1 MLSMNKPM
9 FRRASGELDGRGT
22 EASAALAMWRQVASV
37 IGFQWPEDAEPP
49 KGANQIE
56 LIGTEEQAALT
67 LADLAF
73 RDGELQQII
82 IANEGIPRLLTLIRH
97 GSPLA
102 QEHAARAIMSL
113 ADCMEHQK
121 QITVAGAIPAVV
133 QLLQGATPAASARA
147 VGAGVALQLALGA
160 PFLATHPASYLSR
173 AFELTRVFF
182 FKWSVNWAFLPES
195 VFLSKPFALLLLATH
210 LTSLAAFAHWRW
222 TSDDGGLPGAVAGWW
237 ASGRGKRARAALAPA
252 HVARAVAAGNFIGI
266 ACARSLH
273 YQFYAW
279 YAHTL
284 PLLLWGTRLP
294 VVAKLGLW
302 AVVEAAWNVFPPTP
316 AASLSLLAAHGVLLA
331 ALFLAPAPGRAL
343 ATGKLKRR

>member
-1 MLSMNKPM
+1 VRPAQWFFGGVYLATQACALALTIRTKTVPPL
-9 FRRASGELDGRGT
+9 FLPLLAASKRLHSIFVLRCFNDGVATLGALVATLLLTAGRWT
-22 EASAALAMWRQVASV
+22 AAVAAYSAAVSV
-37 IGFQWPEDAEPP
+37 KMNVLLMAPP
-49 KGANQIE
+49 
-56 LIGTEEQAALT
+56 
-67 LADLAF
+67 
-73 RDGELQQII
+73 
-82 IANEGIPRLLTLIRH
+82 
-97 GSPLA
+97 
-102 QEHAARAIMSL
+102 
-113 ADCMEHQK
+113 
-121 QITVAGAIPAVV
+121 VAVV
-133 QLLQGATPAASARA
+133 LLQGATPAASARA

-302 AVVEAAWNVFPPTP
+302 AVVEAAWNIFPPTP